1 MPSTKYLSNILL
13 SNRHDKICTD
23 IICKLS
29 KVSQICLTMD
39 IWSNR
44 QMHSFLGVTA
54 HFINN
59 FNLES
64 VMLACC
70 RFRGSH
76 TGENILCQY
85 EAITTSFNI
94 HDKVRSVITDN
105 AANMLKAI
113 TLLDLPPDMMK
124 KMMRTSKKMNFS
136 QFLRFHTRHW
146 RQNTIRALPTQY
158 SSLLLM
164 ALSKLNTSTVYW
176 GKFQS

>member
-1 MPSTKYLSNILL
+1 MSTFVCHQSSDAIENGSQQHITEAIVTFVAENLQSLSIVESKAFSKILAIAKPRYQMPSRKYLSNILL

-59 FNLES
+59 FHLES

-70 RFRGSH
+70 HFHGSH
-76 TGENILCQY
+76 TKENILCQY

-105 AANMLKAI
+105 AAK
-113 TLLDLPPDMMK
+113 TC
-124 KMMRTSKKMNFS
+124 
-136 QFLRFHTRHW
+136 
-146 RQNTIRALPTQY
+146 
-158 SSLLLM
+158 
-164 ALSKLNTSTVYW
+164 
-176 GKFQS
+176 